1 MADSDLHADPDDR
14 AVPPAGRRAG
24 LLGRLFR
31 RGKKAKA
38 ADAVPAESFA
48 ETMSTALDGDDDAD
62 LIRTITGGEDEASA
76 PPPMPARREGFK
88 HKLTRYLGYIFW
100 PPFLRGDLSAVN
112 RRMLLGAW
120 TCVLLLLAG
129 AGGWLVTTG
138 QSLPFL
144 PGSEVVIGVTRLT
157 LPPEARLAPE
167 QKAATKEAPPEV
179 GRLPSGLLVAP
190 DPMLTEQTP
199 RGPAPKIGADGRQP
213 WSAYA
218 RAVSAPANRPRIAI
232 VLHDL
237 GLNQQLTLL
246 AAERLPPEI
255 SFAFNPYA
263 QDLAAMILRTRTIG
277 HEVLLDLPMEPF
289 DYPSSD
295 PGPYTLLTSL
305 NEDENVR
312 RLDWAMTRAT
322 GYIGF
327 VNLMGSKYTSSP
339 DHMGLV
345 AERLKARGLM
355 FVDNRTAPKSVAARV
370 VREAGGVYAYSNREI
385 DQQATAD
392 LIDARLEELERTAR
406 VGGVA
411 VGSARPYPVTLDR
424 LLAWAGTLN
433 GKGFDLV
440 PVSAIANRQTPQ

>member
-1 MADSDLHADPDDR
+1 MA
-14 AVPPAGRRAG
+14 
-24 LLGRLFR
+24 
-31 RGKKAKA
+31 
-38 ADAVPAESFA
+38 
-48 ETMSTALDGDDDAD
+48 TTLDGDDDAD
-62 LIRTITGGEDEASA
+62 LIRTITGDEDTGDEDEASA
-76 PPPMPARREGFK
+76 PSPMPSRREGFK
-88 HKLTRYLGYIFW
+88 HKLIRYLGYVFW
-100 PPFLRGDLSAVN
+100 PPFLRGDLGALN
-112 RRMLLGAW
+112 RRLLLAAW

-157 LPPEARLAPE
+157 LPPEAKLAPE
-167 QKAATKEAPPEV
+167 QKAAAKPAPPDV
-179 GRLPSGLLVAP
+179 SRLASGLLMAP
-190 DPMLTEQTP
+190 DPALTEQTP
-199 RGPAPKIGADGRQP
+199 RGPSPKIGTDGRQP

-218 RAVSAPANRPRIAI
+218 RPVAAPASRPRIAI

-255 SFAFNPYA
+255 SFSFNPYA
-263 QDLAAMILRTRTIG
+263 QNLAALVERARTIG
-277 HEVLLDLPMEPF
+277 HEALLDLPMEPF

-305 NEDENVR
+305 NEDENIR
-312 RLDWAMTRAT
+312 RLDWALTRAT

-327 VNLMGSKYTSSP
+327 VSLMGGKYTSSP
-339 DHMGLV
+339 DHMTFV

-355 FVDNRTAPKSVAARV
+355 FVDARTAPRSVAARIM
-370 VREAGGVYAYSNREI
+370 REAGGVYAYSNREI
-385 DQQATAD
+385 DQQPVGD

-411 VGSARPYPVTLDR
+411 IGSARPYPVTLDR
-424 LLAWAGTLN
+424 LLAWTGTLN

-440 PVSAIANRQTPQ
+440 PISAIANRQTPE

>member
-14 AVPPAGRRAG
+14 AVPAPAGKRG
-24 LLGRLFR
+24 LLGRLFGR
-31 RGKKAKA
+31 RKAKPA
-38 ADAVPAESFA
+38 AGDSFA
-48 ETMSTALDGDDDAD
+48 ATMTAVSDDGDGTDEAD
-62 LIRTITGGEDEASA
+62 LIRTITGDEDETPAA
-76 PPPMPARREGFK
+76 QAMPPRREGFK
-88 HKLTRYLGYIFW
+88 HKLFRYLGYIFW

-157 LPPEARLAPE
+157 LPPEAKLAPE
-167 QKAATKEAPPEV
+167 QKAAVKVPPPDV

-190 DPMLTEQTP
+190 DPMLTELTP
-199 RGPAPKIGADGRQP
+199 RGPVPKIGSDGRQP
-213 WSAYA
+213 WTAYA
-218 RAVSAPANRPRIAI
+218 RPVTAPATRPRIAI

-246 AAERLPPEI
+246 ASERLPPEI
-255 SFAFNPYA
+255 SFSFNPYA
-263 QDLAAMILRTRTIG
+263 QDLKPMVERARTIG
-277 HEVLLDLPMEPF
+277 HEALLDLPMEPF

-305 NEDENVR
+305 NEDENIR
-312 RLDWAMTRAT
+312 RLDWALSRAT

-327 VNLMGSKYTSSP
+327 TNLMGSKYTSSP
-339 DHMGLV
+339 DHMGFV

-355 FVDNRTAPKSVAARV
+355 FVDIRTAPKSVAARV
-370 VREAGGVYAYSNREI
+370 VREAGGVYAYSNRQI
-385 DQQATAD
+385 DQQPVGD

-411 VGSARPYPVTLDR
+411 VGSARPYPITLDR
-424 LLAWAGTLN
+424 LLAWTGTLN
-433 GKGFDLV
+433 AKGFDLV
-440 PVSAIANRQTPQ
+440 PVSAIANRQTPE